1 MNDMIKLIVMDVDG
15 TLTDGKIYLSNN
27 GDEYKAFNVKD
38 GYAIK
43 KVRESGIITCI
54 LTGRKSNC
62 VSFRGKE
69 LNVDYVIQGSSD
81 KVFSLNALIDSLN
94 ISYDEVLYIGD
105 DMNDFDC
112 MKKCSY
118 KACPNDASIE
128 IKKISNYV
136 SSKNGGEGAVRD
148 IIEHFTLI

>member
-1 MNDMIKLIVMDVDG
+1 M
-15 TLTDGKIYLSNN
+15 
-27 GDEYKAFNVKD
+27 
-38 GYAIK
+38 
-43 KVRESGIITCI
+43 
-54 LTGRKSNC
+54 
-62 VSFRGKE
+62 
-69 LNVDYVIQGSSD
+69 DYVIQGSSD

-118 KACPNDASIE
+118 KACPNDESIE

-136 SSKNGGEGAVRD
+136 SLKNGGEGAVRD